1 MLFVRRY
8 VYKDCCKKQN
18 LERKKKDLRLQI
30 LGNQEI
36 MGKSQSWFGTYPIVQ
51 SHCYKLNFGCQ
62 IFLVLSNF
70 ACLFYFLS
78 NICKKKFAYNSSQS
92 PGNFNVTFFIISV
105 EIQT

>member
-1 MLFVRRY
+1 MFT
-8 VYKDCCKKQN
+8 KIAAKNKTWK
-18 LERKKKDLRLQI
+18 EKKKDLRLQI
-30 LGNQEI
+30 LGNQEV
-36 MGKSQSWFGTYPIVQ
+36 MGKSQSWFGTYPSVQ
-51 SHCYKLNFGCQ
+51 SHCYKLNFGYQ

-92 PGNFNVTFFIISV
+92 PGNFNVIFFIISV